1 MRNMNKKLLKIILGV
16 LGVIA
21 VGVGLFFL
29 IRAINAKKTDQPKT
43 ALVVYFT
50 EVTAQD
56 GAEFVDMGET
66 EIVAQEIAIQA
77 NANVFRIQQI
87 DWYSEN
93 HEENMEHAKKEK
105 EENARPE
112 YLEDL
117 VDTSY
122 YSTVFLGYPVWYED
136 LPMVVYSFIE
146 KTDWGG
152 KDLYLFNTYD
162 GKIVDTRSKVA
173 EALGGGVA
181 IGENVLSLS
190 NDEARSETAVT
201 KIQDWLKEIGI
212 KK

>member
-1 MRNMNKKLLKIILGV
+1 M
-16 LGVIA
+16 
-21 VGVGLFFL
+21 
-29 IRAINAKKTDQPKT
+29 
-43 ALVVYFT
+43 
-50 EVTAQD
+50 
-56 GAEFVDMGET
+56 
-66 EIVAQEIAIQA
+66 
-77 NANVFRIQQI
+77 
-87 DWYSEN
+87 
-93 HEENMEHAKKEK
+93 
-105 EENARPE
+105 
-112 YLEDL
+112 EDL
-117 VDTSY
+117 VDTSN
-122 YSTVFLGYPVWYED
+122 YSTIFLGYPVWYED

-146 KTDWGG
+146 KTDWVG

>member
-21 VGVGLFFL
+21 VGVGLFIL
-29 IRAINAKKTDQPKT
+29 IRAINTKKTDQPKT

-56 GAEFVDMGET
+56 EAEFVDMGET

-117 VDTSY
+117 VIR
-122 YSTVFLGYPVWYED
+122 FGMKICQWW
-136 LPMVVYSFIE
+136 FIVSSRRPIGAE
-146 KTDWGG
+146 KIYICLIHMTE
-152 KDLYLFNTYD
+152 
-162 GKIVDTRSKVA
+162 R
-173 EALGGGVA
+173 
-181 IGENVLSLS
+181 LSILVRKS
-190 NDEARSETAVT
+190 RKRWEEEWRLERMCLACRMT
-201 KIQDWLKEIGI
+201 KQGPRQP
-212 KK
+212 